1 MITLV
6 HMAGSGTRNFC
17 LTSALIPTLMSVA
30 QASRAL
36 KVYQEAVGGGYVPR
50 LHVLDRVLGCLRTPR
65 PAAAGHSDGALPFHE
80 ARRYSSCK
88 AYVSAQ
94 SHAP

>member
-1 MITLV
+1 
-6 HMAGSGTRNFC
+6 
-17 LTSALIPTLMSVA
+17 LTAALIALEFSDA

-65 PAAAGHSDGALPFHE
+65 PAAAGHSDGAFPFPE
-80 ARRYSSCK
+80 ARICT
-88 AYVSAQ
+88 
-94 SHAP
+94 APERLM